1 MGTAST
7 SQMPERRLR
16 DRWSLRTRIVAIA
29 ALFVTA
35 VLVVGGLLLGWALR
49 QALIEDLRQAAVL
62 RAQDLAAVTV
72 RGALPDPIPV
82 GDADEALV
90 QVVTNTGVAAA
101 SVNAV
106 ALEPLDLP
114 RPPVGQ
120 TALYRVQR
128 LPVPDELDEG
138 FMVAATTVA
147 TDTGPA
153 TVFVASALEDVNEAL
168 ARAGSLALLALPLV
182 VTALMAV
189 MWLLVGWAL
198 APVEAIRREA
208 DEINGQDL
216 HRRVPEPPIR
226 DEIGRLAR
234 TLNGMLS
241 RLETSS
247 DRQRRFVA
255 DAAHELRTPVASIRA
270 QLETARDSPR
280 SIDWAAVA
288 DDALEEAIRM
298 QQLIDQLLVLAGADA
313 ASPPSLQQTVDL
325 DDLVLRVA
333 SAYRDNAD
341 VQLDL
346 ASVQPIQVSGSPV
359 LLEHAIRN
367 LVENAYRHAHGR
379 IAIHCRHEGASAVL
393 GVDDD
398 GPGVPTE
405 HRARIFERFTRLDH
419 ARTRDLGGAGLGL
432 AIVANIIALHGG
444 EVAVSESPLGG
455 ARFAVRL
462 PRN

>member
-1 MGTAST
+1 
-7 SQMPERRLR
+7 MPEGRRR
-16 DRWSLRTRIVAIA
+16 DRWSLRTRIVALA
-29 ALFVTA
+29 AIFVTA
-35 VLVVGGLLLGWALR
+35 VLVIGGLLLGWALR
-49 QALIEDLRQAAVL
+49 QALIEDLRQAAAL

-90 QVVTNTGVAAA
+90 QVVTDTGVAAA
-101 SVNAV
+101 SVNADGI
-106 ALEPLDLP
+106 EPLDLP
-114 RPPVGQ
+114 RPPAGETV
-120 TALYRVQR
+120 LYRAQR
-128 LPVPDELDEG
+128 LPVADELDEG
-138 FMVAATTVA
+138 FVVAATTVA
-147 TDTGPA
+147 TDTVPA
-153 TVFVASALEDVNEAL
+153 TVFVASSLEDVNEAL
-168 ARAGSLALLALPLV
+168 ARAGGLALVALPLV
-182 VTALMAV
+182 VAALMAV

-255 DAAHELRTPVASIRA
+255 DAAHELRTPVAAVRA

-280 SIDWAAVA
+280 SIDWAGVA
-288 DDALEEAIRM
+288 DDALEEATRM

-313 ASPPSLQQTVDL
+313 GSPASMQQPVDL
-325 DDLVLRVA
+325 DDIVLRVS
-333 SAYRDNAD
+333 SAYRHDAD
-341 VQLDL
+341 VQFDL
-346 ASVQPIQVSGSPV
+346 ASVQPMQVSGSPV

-367 LVENAYRHAHGR
+367 LVENAYRHANGR
-379 IAIHCRHEGASAVL
+379 VALHARHEGAEAVL
-393 GVDDD
+393 CVDDD

-419 ARTRDLGGAGLGL
+419 ARTRDRGGAGLGL
-432 AIVANIIALHGG
+432 AIVAEIMALHGG
-444 EVAVSESPLGG
+444 EVAVSQSPLGG
-455 ARFAVRL
+455 ARFALRL
-462 PRN
+462 PLN